1 MSRTKFVAAAQEV
14 ATTVELV
21 NRQFPAWKFE
31 AHTDETGA
39 SLMAWLPWL
48 SPDDHDYTLSFVST
62 DHGWQAVTAA
72 WQEVGKP
79 REKLVEAVRET
90 LGGLVAP
97 ERIAA

>member
-31 AHTDETGA
+31 AHSDETGA

-62 DHGWQAVTAA
+62 DQGWQAVTAE

-79 REKLVEAVRET
+79 REKLVEAVTKT
-90 LGGLVAP
+90 L
-97 ERIAA
+97 ERLTATDRLAA